1 MSKIIATDHF
11 ETQNWEVTFEDL
23 APNYADL
30 FIGFTDD
37 VPVVEFK
44 DLKFKYELKQDS
56 NIKQYGVFPP
66 PGVKYVR
73 TDQPY
78 IVVERLNLVLETD
91 YELYLWAENGG
102 ESFETTVSFTTP
114 RPAQPYDSWVWNTE
128 TLRWEAPV
136 SYPDDGEFYIWDEEN
151 QKWVIP
157 AEPVDVNTADFDTL
171 RDLNGVDEVRAQ
183 AIIDGRP
190 WNDVNDLITIQGIS
204 QEMVDSWEIT
214 V

>member
-11 ETQNWEVTFEDL
+11 ETQNWEVTFDDL
-23 APNYADL
+23 APTYADL

-37 VPVVEFK
+37 APVVEFK

-78 IVVERLNLVLETD
+78 VVVKRLKLDLETD

-114 RPAQPYDSWVWNTE
+114 RPEQPYESWTWNSVDKV
-128 TLRWEAPV
+128 WEAPEPR
-136 SYPDDGEFYIWDEEN
+136 PDDGKIYEWDEETLS
-151 QKWVIP
+151 WV
-157 AEPVDVNTADFDTL
+157 ED
-171 RDLNGVDEVRAQ
+171 
-183 AIIDGRP
+183 
-190 WNDVNDLITIQGIS
+190 
-204 QEMVDSWEIT
+204 VDSDGT
-214 V
+214 QS

>member
-23 APNYADL
+23 VPNYADL
-30 FIGFTDD
+30 FIGFTDGA
-37 VPVVEFK
+37 PVVEFK

-56 NIKQYGVFPP
+56 NIKKYGVFPP

-102 ESFETTVSFTTP
+102 ESFEITVSFTTP
-114 RPAQPYDSWVWNTE
+114 RPEQPYPSWTWDGKKWNP
-128 TLRWEAPV
+128 PV
-136 SYPDDGEFYIWDEEN
+136 PYPDDNKFYTWDEDALD
-151 QKWVIP
+151 WV
-157 AEPVDVNTADFDTL
+157 
-171 RDLNGVDEVRAQ
+171 EVTE
-183 AIIDGRP
+183 DK
-190 WNDVNDLITIQGIS
+190 
-204 QEMVDSWEIT
+204 
-214 V
+214 

>member
-23 APNYADL
+23 APTYADL

-37 VPVVEFK
+37 APVIEFK
-44 DLKFKYELKQDS
+44 DLKFKYELKQAD

-78 IVVERLNLVLETD
+78 IVVERLNLQTETD

-114 RPAQPYDSWVWNTE
+114 RPEQPYESWVWNTE

-136 SYPDDGEFYIWDEEN
+136 PYPDDDKFYTWDEET
-151 QKWVIP
+151 QSWV
-157 AEPVDVNTADFDTL
+157 
-171 RDLNGVDEVRAQ
+171 EVTEE
-183 AIIDGRP
+183 
-190 WNDVNDLITIQGIS
+190 N
-204 QEMVDSWEIT
+204 E
-214 V
+214 

>member
-1 MSKIIATDHF
+1 MNKLYATDNF
-11 ETQNWEVTFEDL
+11 KTGNWSLDTSEIGPTT
-23 APNYADL
+23 NDL
-30 FIGFTDD
+30 FITFTEEA
-37 VPVVEFK
+37 PVITFK
-44 DLKFKYELKQDS
+44 DLKFGYELKQDG

-128 TLRWEAPV
+128 TLNWEAPV
-136 SYPDDGEFYIWDEEN
+136 PYPDDGKFYTWDEET
-151 QKWVIP
+151 QSWV
-157 AEPVDVNTADFDTL
+157 
-171 RDLNGVDEVRAQ
+171 EVTEE
-183 AIIDGRP
+183 
-190 WNDVNDLITIQGIS
+190 N
-204 QEMVDSWEIT
+204 E
-214 V
+214 

>member
-23 APNYADL
+23 APTYADL

-37 VPVVEFK
+37 APVVEFK

-114 RPAQPYDSWVWNTE
+114 RPAQPYESWTWDGERWNP
-128 TLRWEAPV
+128 PV
-136 SYPDDGEFYIWDEEN
+136 ERPDDGKDYEWDEET
-151 QKWVIP
+151 QSWV
-157 AEPVDVNTADFDTL
+157 
-171 RDLNGVDEVRAQ
+171 EVTEE
-183 AIIDGRP
+183 
-190 WNDVNDLITIQGIS
+190 N
-204 QEMVDSWEIT
+204 E
-214 V
+214 

>member
-11 ETQNWEVTFEDL
+11 ETQNWEVSFEDL
-23 APNYADL
+23 GPTYADL

-37 VPVVEFK
+37 APVVEFK
-44 DLKFKYELKQDS
+44 DLKFKYELKQDG

-66 PGVKYVR
+66 PNVRYVR
-73 TDQPY
+73 TDQAY
-78 IVVERLNLVLETD
+78 IVAERLNLLPEQT

-102 ESFETTVSFTTP
+102 ESFEKTVSFTTP
-114 RPAQPYDSWVWNTE
+114 RPAQPHPSWTWDGEKWNP
-128 TLRWEAPV
+128 PV
-136 SYPDDGEFYIWDEEN
+136 PYPDDSEFYIWDEEN
-151 QKWVIP
+151 QQWVIP
-157 AEPVDVNTADFDTL
+157 AEPVDVNTTDFDTL

-190 WNDVNDLITIQGIS
+190 WADVNDLTTIQGIS
-204 QEMVDSWEIT
+204 QEMVDSWEVT